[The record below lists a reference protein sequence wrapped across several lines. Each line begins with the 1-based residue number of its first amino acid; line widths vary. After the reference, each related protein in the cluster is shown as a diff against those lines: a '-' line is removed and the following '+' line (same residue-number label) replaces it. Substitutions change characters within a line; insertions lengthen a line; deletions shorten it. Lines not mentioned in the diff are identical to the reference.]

1 MIHCT
6 SYSVANFFEFIGKYA
21 KIFEMIQLYKIS
33 QFFLNDP
40 LNMKVTKLE
49 NTVKFHKNQK
59 NFVKSKNGIWQ
70 H

>member
-40 LNMKVTKLE
+40 LNMEVTKLE
-49 NTVKFHKNQK
+49 NLQ
-59 NFVKSKNGIWQ
+59 SKIS
-70 H
+70 